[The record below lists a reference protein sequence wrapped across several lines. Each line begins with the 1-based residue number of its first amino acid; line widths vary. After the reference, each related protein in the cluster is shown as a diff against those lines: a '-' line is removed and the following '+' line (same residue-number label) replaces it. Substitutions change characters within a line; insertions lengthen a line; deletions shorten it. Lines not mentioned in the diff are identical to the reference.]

1 MRAGFNWRHV
11 LYRLVAADGTLLYVG
26 ITNNVASRFSGH
38 ARKGWWAEVAEGL
51 VEFHPDRES
60 LEDAERQAIRAEK
73 PLYNVAH
80 STTLNDAAAAVRR
93 EAAQQRSSW
102 LGSSWGRT
110 ALDRCRNY
118 TDEIAR
124 INVNIAKARQI
135 RDGEVRRL
143 CAEHGPAKTAQMT
156 GLSLGSVKAINRG
169 NR

>member
-73 PLYNVAH
+73 P
-80 STTLNDAAAAVRR
+80 STTSPTVRR
-93 EAAQQRSSW
+93 STTRLRLFDVKLLSNAA
-102 LGSSWGRT
+102 LGLGR
-110 ALDRCRNY
+110 
-118 TDEIAR
+118 
-124 INVNIAKARQI
+124 
-135 RDGEVRRL
+135 
-143 CAEHGPAKTAQMT
+143 
-156 GLSLGSVKAINRG
+156 RG
-169 NR
+169 VGRP